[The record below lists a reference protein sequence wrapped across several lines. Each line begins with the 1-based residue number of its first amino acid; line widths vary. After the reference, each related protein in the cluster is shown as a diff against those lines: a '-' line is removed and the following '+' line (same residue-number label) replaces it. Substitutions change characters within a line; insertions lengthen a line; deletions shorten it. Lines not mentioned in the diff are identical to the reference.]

1 VPPEAGVHGIARG
14 SAEFG
19 RVAGF
24 SDAIFAIAMTLLV
37 LQIGVTGLPADGG
50 SVRDMLDALQ
60 DALPEIA
67 SFVVSFYVIGRY
79 WLAHHWFFSRL
90 ERVDRRLLSQN
101 LVYLGFIA
109 FLPFPTSLI
118 GVYEQNP
125 IAFVVFALSMAGVSL
140 MEVISNRHAYLGGL
154 MRKGTPPGA
163 WRWSLIASMF
173 PVAVF
178 FVSIPIAFVNPTWA
192 LLSWLLLAPIGALIN
207 RQMPPDV
214 RDYFGRY

>member
-1 VPPEAGVHGIARG
+1 VPQENGAPGIERG

-19 RVAGF
+19 RVVGF
-24 SDAIFAIAMTLLV
+24 SDGIFAIAMTLLV
-37 LQIGVTGLPADGG
+37 LQIGVSGHPAGGG
-50 SVRDMLDALQ
+50 SARDMLDALA
-60 DALPEIA
+60 DAIPEIA

-90 ERVDRRLLSQN
+90 VRMDRRLLSQN

-118 GVYEQNP
+118 GEYEQNP
-125 IAFVVFALSMAGVSL
+125 IAFVVFALSMAAVSA
-140 MEVISNRHAYLGGL
+140 MEIVVTHHGYRAGL
-154 MRKGTPPGA
+154 MREDIPDAA
-163 WRWSLIASMF
+163 WAWGFVASVF

-178 FVSIPIAFVNPTWA
+178 LLSILIAFVNTTA
-192 LLSWLLLAPIGALIN
+192 AILSWFVLAPVGYFIN
-207 RQMPPDV
+207 TRMPPAV